1 MTTIIQDIVDTRRRL
16 RSAGRTFYQTYNARR
31 PCLSSGFCTCV
42 EQFAVIRQECA
53 VADDVP
59 S

>member
-1 MTTIIQDIVDTRRRL
+1 MISFEFMGVI
-16 RSAGRTFYQTYNARR
+16 SH
-31 PCLSSGFCTCV
+31 TCV
-42 EQFAVIRQECA
+42 EQFAVIHQECA